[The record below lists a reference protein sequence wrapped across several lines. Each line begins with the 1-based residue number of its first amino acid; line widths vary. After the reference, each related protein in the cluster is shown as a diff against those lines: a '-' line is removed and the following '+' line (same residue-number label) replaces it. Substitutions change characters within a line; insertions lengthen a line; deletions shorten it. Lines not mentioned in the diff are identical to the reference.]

1 MTYYENQL
9 PKQSELNP
17 AAWEMARHIKRIFA
31 HLPGRYDVI
40 PGYVGNCRIVCEDGL
55 QLYAFAEMKDR
66 TIYAP
71 DRIKFSVNK
80 QKRAGYTYYGELPS
94 IGVSPKR
101 DDAAIARDI
110 ERRLMPAARAFFA
123 AECEYLADIA
133 AKEQRKDKMTEMLSA
148 FLGED
153 PSPNR
158 ERTIYAKEGDARADV
173 QVRSATNIKI
183 TFEYLDLETA
193 MSILEAAFPERTRA

>member
-1 MTYYENQL
+1 MTYYENHQ
-9 PKQSELNP
+9 PNPSELNP
-17 AAWEMARHIKRIFA
+17 AAWEMVRHMKRIFA
-31 HLPGRYDVI
+31 HLPGRYEVF

-55 QLYAFAEMKDR
+55 QLYAFAEMTDR
-66 TIYAP
+66 TRYAP
-71 DRIKFSVNK
+71 DRIKFGVCR
-80 QKRAGYTYYGELPS
+80 QKRAGYTYYGDLPT

-133 AKEQRKDKMTEMLSA
+133 AKEHRKDKMIEMLSA
-148 FLGED
+148 FIGEA
-153 PSPNR
+153 PSANR
-158 ERTIYAKEGDARADV
+158 ERTIYAKEGDTRADI

-183 TFEYLDLETA
+183 TLEYLDLETA
-193 MSILEAAFPERTRA
+193 MSILEAIFPDRTG